1 MDYMTAL
8 LERFRIET
16 AQYRDAHC
24 QTQAA
29 RESLR
34 EQLNKEQR
42 KYLLRLTDLQN
53 ICLEEAMLCGFMTGY
68 RLAEGIRR
76 ELEEFPP
83 FSILA
88 KNEKRRF
95 QLLAQQHDD

>member
-29 RESLR
+29 RETLR
-34 EQLNKEQR
+34 EQLNAVICAVV
-42 KYLLRLTDLQN
+42 LLISVVMIVRST
-53 ICLEEAMLCGFMTGY
+53 
-68 RLAEGIRR
+68 RVIRI
-76 ELEEFPP
+76 
-83 FSILA
+83 SG
-88 KNEKRRF
+88 K
-95 QLLAQQHDD
+95 